1 MDCNIHLTLSEDEAR
16 QTLSA
21 LQRELNYFHV
31 TGVVGRYQ
39 TVHDLLLGVRE
50 RLCQALRDLPAD
62 DRDGEVYE

>member
-1 MDCNIHLTLSEDEAR
+1 MDIQITITEQEAR

-21 LQRELNYFHV
+21 LQRELNYFHM
-31 TGVVGRYQ
+31 TGVVNDYRQ
-39 TVHDLLLGVRE
+39 TYEQLTAVRE